1 MYKFILGILITLNCC
16 VASFRVHATDI
27 PVIEATGTS
36 QAFTTAQQAAVEG
49 LQAANQHRGVEY
61 GGVVYQIGSS
71 FYTSEPATLNEAEQV
86 SFRIRLHMSA
96 KIVALYHTH
105 PGSGDPSAFSEC
117 DIKTAELLNVPTYI
131 IVQETK
137 QMEVFIPGVDKKY
150 SAYEPPPSKTTYYSR
165 GHSI

>member
-1 MYKFILGILITLNCC
+1 MGKFLFSLYFFALNCC
-16 VASFRVHATDI
+16 IAPLYAAEI
-27 PVIEATGTS
+27 PVIEATGTT
-36 QAFTTAQQAAVEG
+36 QAYETAQQAAVEG
-49 LQAANQHRGVEY
+49 LRQANQHLGVEY

-86 SFRIRLHMSA
+86 SFRIRLHKGA
-96 KIVALYHTH
+96 KLVALYHTH
-105 PGSGDPSAFSEC
+105 PGAGDPSAFSEC
-117 DIKTAELLNVPTYI
+117 DIKMAELLNVPSYI
-131 IVQETK
+131 IVQQTK